1 MGPCTT
7 VKTFSVFASN
17 SLRPRNSGNFSSAIS
32 FLLWQD
38 GVQEG
43 QDYMTLDDFK
53 AQMLREEGLLGK
65 NQNGINIV
73 EAILTSIFIRPE

>member
-1 MGPCTT
+1 LAIT
-7 VKTFSVFASN
+7 V
-17 SLRPRNSGNFSSAIS
+17 
-32 FLLWQD
+32 WQD

-65 NQNGINIV
+65 NQNGINSV